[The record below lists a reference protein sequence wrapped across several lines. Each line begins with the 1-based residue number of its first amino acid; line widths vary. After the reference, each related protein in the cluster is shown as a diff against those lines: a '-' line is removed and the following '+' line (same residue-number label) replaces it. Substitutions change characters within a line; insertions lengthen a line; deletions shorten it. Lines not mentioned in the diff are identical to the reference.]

1 MDRQTGEH
9 FNKIKGK
16 RMVKRKKIH
25 IWNRRDI
32 RINEKEVH
40 GPELKKSP
48 SYHSISHEHWS
59 E

>member
-16 RMVKRKKIH
+16 RMVKRKKYIYGTAG
-25 IWNRRDI
+25 ILELMKKKYMVLNR
-32 RINEKEVH
+32 
-40 GPELKKSP
+40 KKSL